1 MVLFTFQTTR
11 AWYVTSHWQTTPGLR
26 LMMPSTQK
34 SQACSQTT
42 DNRNI
47 SWQALGQWLDYKIIC
62 TTRNWYLILILWW
75 NAVDLFFY
83 PTMQQYTSLL
93 LKRISSFLNHSFA
106 QQYGLNMMLKSD
118 DGLVLLAR
126 SMVPSYPSM
135 MADVVKVVAAVC
147 LVK

>member
-1 MVLFTFQTTR
+1 MIRLQDNLHHEKLIFNFNSMVE
-11 AWYVTSHWQTTPGLR
+11 
-26 LMMPSTQK
+26 
-34 SQACSQTT
+34 CSGFIFLPNHAT
-42 DNRNI
+42 I
-47 SWQALGQWLDYKIIC
+47 
-62 TTRNWYLILILWW
+62 
-75 NAVDLFFY
+75 
-83 PTMQQYTSLL
+83 TSLL

>member
-1 MVLFTFQTTR
+1 M
-11 AWYVTSHWQTTPGLR
+11 
-26 LMMPSTQK
+26 
-34 SQACSQTT
+34 
-42 DNRNI
+42 
-47 SWQALGQWLDYKIIC
+47 
-62 TTRNWYLILILWW
+62 
-75 NAVDLFFY
+75 DLFFY